1 MNSILSISL
10 GKKHEAQNSV
20 KFDPRFVIEVSFA
33 KCMLVNFWQVV
44 SVICLDKLAWLQPL

>member
-33 KCMLVNFWQVV
+33 KRMLVNFWQVV
-44 SVICLDKLAWLQPL
+44 SVIFLDKLACLQPL

>member
-10 GKKHEAQNSV
+10 GKKHETQNSV

-33 KCMLVNFWQVV
+33 KRMLVNFWQVV
-44 SVICLDKLAWLQPL
+44 SVIFLDKLACLQPL